1 MATEGTREGGSSMNR
16 GQGKYFDRE
25 KRPGGGTRFQKSDR
39 SGAPRGDR
47 QAGGDRPPRGNGN
60 RSYGEKSYGD
70 RPYGD
75 RPPRNERQTETTE
88 VLLSFRKRMRMRKTE
103 AEEASHPVQRR
114 VSRRSQFR
122 TKIRSRCA

>member
-47 QAGGDRPPRGNGN
+47 QVETDHRV
-60 RSYGEKSYGD
+60 EMETD
-70 RPYGD
+70 HME
-75 RPPRNERQTETTE
+75 RNHTVTDHMETDHREMSVQTETTE

-122 TKIRSRCA
+122 TKIKSRCA

>member
-25 KRPGGGTRFQKSDR
+25 KRPGGGTRFQKSDTVTDHMETDHR
-39 SGAPRGDR
+39 EMSV
-47 QAGGDRPPRGNGN
+47 
-60 RSYGEKSYGD
+60 
-70 RPYGD
+70 
-75 RPPRNERQTETTE
+75 QTETTE

-114 VSRRSQFR
+114 VSLRSQFR